1 MKRYCSLFITLFFI
15 SHLHLVS
22 NIHGQTATVEKV
34 QNVLKDKA
42 GFTSDDLGRL
52 EKGEIIVKRLETKNS
67 GEVAFCG
74 ALKLQASRD
83 VVYSA
88 FRRAIEKQRQA
99 VSKDNGIF
107 RNPPVAADLAKLSI
121 DKSDL
126 RSLKD
131 CKVGDCNWSLSS
143 DLIKRLA
150 DGVDWSA
157 LDADEKASDLVKQ
170 FMVENLSNYLQ
181 KGDGA
186 LMEYND
192 DPEPMSLANEQK
204 SLLDGMLWIND
215 FAPEFKDYLQSFP
228 NSKLDGIEDLATWE
242 KVAVAFKSVIINTHG
257 IFYKK
262 DEGDIQQGLLLSKQ
276 IYANHYFHSSMSL
289 TGIVS
294 FPKPDQA
301 FETYLF
307 FDSHSR
313 AGALTGTMGKLART
327 AVDGEAETK
336 LKAVLKDT
344 KRFTSYD
351 NEASRAEPEEGFF
364 KRLVTNKYF
373 IFTIILALFVVLIA
387 WFTRKAS
394 TKQKKL

>member
-1 MKRYCSLFITLFFI
+1 MKQWFSLFIVLFFI
-15 SHLHLVS
+15 SHLHSVS
-22 NIHGQTATVEKV
+22 DIYGQTPTVEKV

-42 GFTSDDLGRL
+42 GFTADDLARL
-52 EKGEIIVKRLETKNS
+52 EKGEIIVKQLETKNS
-67 GEVAFCG
+67 GEVAICG
-74 ALKLQASRD
+74 VLKLQASRD
-83 VVYSA
+83 VVFSA

-126 RSLKD
+126 RSLNN

-150 DGVDWSA
+150 NEIDWSA
-157 LDADEKASDLVKQ
+157 SDADKKASELVKQ
-170 FMVENLSNYLQ
+170 FMVENLNNYLQ

-204 SLLDGMLWIND
+204 SLLDEMLWIND
-215 FAPEFKDYLQSFP
+215 FAPEFKDYLQNFP
-228 NSKLDGIEDLATWE
+228 NGKLNGIEDLATWE
-242 KVAVAFKSVIINTHG
+242 KVPVAFKTVIINTHG

-262 DEGDIQQGLLLSKQ
+262 DEGDIQQGFILSKQ

-289 TGIVS
+289 TGILS
-294 FPKPDQA
+294 FPKPDKT
-301 FETYLF
+301 FDTYLF

-313 AGALTGTMGKLART
+313 AGALTGTMGKLAKS
-327 AVDGEAETK
+327 AVDGEAESK
-336 LKAVLKDT
+336 LNAVLKDT
-344 KRFTSYD
+344 KRFTSYE
-351 NEASRAEPEEGFF
+351 NEASQAEPKDGFF

-373 IFTIILALFVVLIA
+373 IFTIILALVAALIA
-387 WFTRKAS
+387 WFTRKNS

>member
-1 MKRYCSLFITLFFI
+1 MKRCFSLFITLFFI
-15 SHLHLVS
+15 SHLYSVS
-22 NIHGQTATVEKV
+22 NIHGQTPTVEKV

-42 GFTSDDLGRL
+42 GFTADDLGRL

-121 DKSDL
+121 DKSDI
-126 RSLKD
+126 RSLKN

-150 DGVDWSA
+150 NEIDWSA
-157 LDADEKASDLVKQ
+157 SDADEKASDLVKQ

-204 SLLDGMLWIND
+204 SLLDGMLWLND
-215 FAPEFKDYLQSFP
+215 FAPEFKDYLQNFP
-228 NSKLDGIEDLATWE
+228 NGKLDAVEDLATWE
-242 KVAVAFKSVIINTHG
+242 KVPVAFKTVIINTHG

-262 DEGDIQQGLLLSKQ
+262 DEGDIQQGLILSKQ

-289 TGIVS
+289 TGVIS
-294 FPKPDQA
+294 FLKPDQT

-313 AGALTGTMGKLART
+313 SGALTGTMGKLAKS
-327 AVDGEAETK
+327 AVDGEAESK
-336 LKAVLKDT
+336 LTAVLKDT
-344 KRFTSYD
+344 KRFTSYQ
-351 NEASRAEPEEGFF
+351 NEAPQAEPEDGFF
-364 KRLVTNKYF
+364 KRLVTSKYF
-373 IFTIILALFVVLIA
+373 IFTIILALVVALIA
-387 WFTRKAS
+387 WFTRKDS
-394 TKQKKL
+394 TKQEKI